1 MAGRLALQDEFTAL
15 PVSRQRKWQL
25 RKRKEG
31 RCVICGVLT
40 SKGMCEFHCMSIALS
55 QLQHRGECIHPRRGK
70 WLLLAGKRG

>member
-1 MAGRLALQDEFTAL
+1 MAGRSALQDEFTEL

-31 RCVICGVLT
+31 RCEICGVPAT
-40 SKGMCEFHCMSIALS
+40 SGRCQFHHISMALV
-55 QLQHRGECIHPRRGK
+55 QLQHRGETILPRRGK